1 MKKGNIEI
9 RLPRKEQVQI
19 CCSRVGKLQN
29 EQFIL
34 EKDFAE
40 CEVNLNV
47 LNTAEQLANAAAR
60 LEAYVE
66 GGFLIQTD
74 EEGIARL
81 QELEEGVY
89 LLNSLET
96 VRYGEQKIVPTLL
109 YLPSWDSV
117 EEKMSYD
124 ITVIPKYGVGN
135 PATGDSSKLTAWIPL
150 LFLSAVFLGYKIKK
164 TLKKEKCF

>member
-1 MKKGNIEI
+1 MKKGSIEI

-19 CCSRVGKLQN
+19 CCSRVGKLQD
-29 EQFIL
+29 EEFVL

-40 CEVNLNV
+40 SEVNLNI

-74 EEGIARL
+74 EDGTARL
-81 QELEEGVY
+81 QELEDGVY
-89 LLNSLET
+89 LIKCLET
-96 VRYGEQKIVPTLL
+96 VRYGEQKILPTLL
-109 YLPSWDSV
+109 YLPSWDSA
-117 EEKMSYD
+117 EEEMLYD
-124 ITVIPKYGVGN
+124 IIVIPKYSEEN
-135 PATGDSSKLTAWIPL
+135 PATGDSAKLATWIPL
-150 LFLSAVFLGYKIKK
+150 LFLSAVFLGCKIKK